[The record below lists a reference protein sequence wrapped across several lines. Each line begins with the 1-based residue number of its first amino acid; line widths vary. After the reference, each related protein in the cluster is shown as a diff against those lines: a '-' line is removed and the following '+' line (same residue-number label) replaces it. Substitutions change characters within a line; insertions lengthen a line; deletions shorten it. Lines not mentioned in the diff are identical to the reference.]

1 MCKSKWL
8 YVFVDMDQH
17 HDNTIIKRHSATRHD
32 DFICSTPGSSLL
44 AAFRWRLVPLVE
56 FWIFQE
62 LYGYITVIH
71 CPRIILNT
79 LYSMDFVCTQADSM
93 GGRSIFIRSQ
103 KESCAETSRDF
114 LFPWQDGE
122 SLQDH
127 VALLGSFWNHQWV
140 NCPYCFVLFVS
151 SNSWLYSILYYYY
164 TILLLALVT
173 RQD

>member
-17 HDNTIIKRHSATRHD
+17 HDNTIVKRHSATRHD

-71 CPRIILNT
+71 CPRLILNT

-93 GGRSIFIRSQ
+93 GGRSISGLRRHCLPQGITLDW
-103 KESCAETSRDF
+103 KAALKPPGISCSLDRMVNHFKIMWRCLDHF
-114 LFPWQDGE
+114 GIMGE
-122 SLQDH
+122 LSI
-127 VALLGSFWNHQWV
+127 LL
-140 NCPYCFVLFVS
+140 CFVCL
-151 SNSWLYSILYYYY
+151 I
-164 TILLLALVT
+164 
-173 RQD
+173 

>member
-17 HDNTIIKRHSATRHD
+17 HDNTIVKRHSATRHD

-71 CPRIILNT
+71 YPWIILNT
-79 LYSMDFVCTQADSM
+79 LYSMDVVCTQADSM
-93 GGRSIFIRSQ
+93 GGRSIFITLDRMVNHF
-103 KESCAETSRDF
+103 KIMWRCLDHF
-114 LFPWQDGE
+114 GIMGE
-122 SLQDH
+122 LSI
-127 VALLGSFWNHQWV
+127 LL
-140 NCPYCFVLFVS
+140 CFVCL
-151 SNSWLYSILYYYY
+151 I
-164 TILLLALVT
+164 
-173 RQD
+173 